1 MTAIGS
7 GIVISPWVLPVEIG
21 CAELRVYSR
30 HEQLRDRSG
39 MPDIESDKFRRKAEE
54 CRRNAEQASNPIDR
68 EAWLRLA
75 EDWMELV
82 RRADL
87 TLGSEIDRLTVSAG
101 PNSPT

>member
-21 CAELRVYSR
+21 RAELRDYPR

-39 MPDIESDKFRRKAEE
+39 MPDIEPDKFRREAEE
-54 CRRNAEQASNPIDR
+54 CRRNAEQARNAIDR

-75 EDWMELV
+75 EDWMKFAQGEDDGK
-82 RRADL
+82 R
-87 TLGSEIDRLTVSAG
+87 GSIPQSGDDPA
-101 PNSPT
+101 

>member
-1 MTAIGS
+1 VTAIGS

-21 CAELRVYSR
+21 RAELRDYPR

-39 MPDIESDKFRRKAEE
+39 MPDIEPDKFRHKAEE

-87 TLGSEIDRLTVSAG
+87 TLGSKPPS
-101 PNSPT
+101 